1 LSIIVTIALVVY
13 IIALLATLLGSFV
26 FFDRLIR
33 HEYHAHREAWER
45 DGRPTGYL
53 FSPPESTLFRSRLA
67 SGRCSGGWLFWTP
80 PWIRSD
86 NVARA
91 LLSRMRWC
99 VFVWNTGLI
108 LLVLLF
114 LIYAGAT
121 QNA

>member
-1 LSIIVTIALVVY
+1 MTTALVIYGIVLS
-13 IIALLATLLGSFV
+13 AMLLGSFV

-33 HEYHAHREAWER
+33 YEYHAHRGAWER

-53 FSPPESTLFRSRLA
+53 FSPPEATLFRSRLA
-67 SGRCSGGWLFWTP
+67 SGQCSGGWLFWTL
-80 PWIRSD
+80 PWIRGDS
-86 NVARA
+86 VARS

-99 VFVWNTGLI
+99 VAIWNAGLI

-121 QNA
+121 RNV